1 MEIVD
6 KATFLG
12 PLVDVLYHDNQLI
25 CKESIKFNGCNNF
38 FCRLNSAGNMNIVEF
53 LEASELL
60 EEKSNE
66 LMQIHCPFQFR
77 IDSTKLKTKGK

>member
-6 KATFLG
+6 KTTLLG

-25 CKESIKFNGCNNF
+25 CKAAMKFDGCDNF
-38 FCRLNSAGNMNIVEF
+38 FCRLNPAGRMNTIEF
-53 LEASELL
+53 LEMSKLL
-60 EEKSNE
+60 KEKADE
-66 LMQIHCPFQFR
+66 LMQIHCPFYFR

>member
-6 KATFLG
+6 KATFSG
-12 PLVDVLYHDNQLI
+12 PLVDVLYHDNQLV
-25 CKESIKFNGCNNF
+25 CKEAMDYGCNNF
-38 FCRLNSAGNMNIVEF
+38 FCRLNSAGRMNIVKF

-60 EEKSNE
+60 KKKSNE

-77 IDSTKLKTKGK
+77 INSTKLKTKGK